1 MEIKVY
7 SNDGKS
13 YNLNSED
20 GKKQLPKYI
29 KVYNKSD
36 SKNKTKKDNQ
46 KKVDDSKYCF
56 LL

>member
-20 GKKQLPKYI
+20 GRKQLPKYI

-36 SKNKTKKDNQ
+36 SENKTKKDNQ